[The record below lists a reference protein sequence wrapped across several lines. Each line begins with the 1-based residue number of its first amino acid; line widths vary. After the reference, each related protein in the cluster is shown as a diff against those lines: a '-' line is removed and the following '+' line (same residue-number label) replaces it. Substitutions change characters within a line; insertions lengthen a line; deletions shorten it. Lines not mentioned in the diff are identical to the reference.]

1 MRTFPFICLV
11 VAITITAA
19 YQIIAG
25 KTPSA
30 APPEAAAGVE
40 GSPALS
46 NSRAISV
53 MPIARSTRLLRK
65 EEADSDT
72 VGKDQARLDA
82 AFDALAGNTLSAAP
96 PEA

>member
-30 APPEAAAGVE
+30 APPEAEAEVE
-40 GSPALS
+40 VSPAFTGSL
-46 NSRAISV
+46 APSV
-53 MPIARSTRLLRK
+53 MPIARGPLLLPR
-65 EEADSDT
+65 EEID
-72 VGKDQARLDA
+72 
-82 AFDALAGNTLSAAP
+82 
-96 PEA
+96 